1 MKLVLQKYRH
11 PIHIYM
17 KQEKKFFYDDYEP
30 KEILTNLYNESKNKL
45 ITRQTSIGKSEKA
58 FAKFV
63 GLMDI
68 NDHDSNDEEEE
79 PKDKFDI
86 MKPFQTKETQQ
97 AFVRNAFYD
106 EQLSSGSSFKED
118 TFEDMSSVHSQSSFN
133 SKDS

>member
-1 MKLVLQKYRH
+1 MHFV
-11 PIHIYM
+11 HIS
-17 KQEKKFFYDDYEP
+17 KSEKW
-30 KEILTNLYNESKNKL
+30 IM
-45 ITRQTSIGKSEKA
+45 QAAVGKSEKA

-106 EQLSSGSSFKED
+106 EQLSSDSS
-118 TFEDMSSVHSQSSFN
+118 FEDMSSSHSQLSLN
-133 SKDS
+133 SKEYYFKNMKF